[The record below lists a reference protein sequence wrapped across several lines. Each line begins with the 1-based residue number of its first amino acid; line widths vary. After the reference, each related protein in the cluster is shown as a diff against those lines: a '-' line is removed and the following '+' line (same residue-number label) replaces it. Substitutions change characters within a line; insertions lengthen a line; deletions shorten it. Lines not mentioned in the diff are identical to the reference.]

1 MPARVKLYYKMTKKV
16 KKSNPQSTINFKEK
30 VNNLNEHHKA
40 SLNTLLCQKRV
51 HWIENDFIFI
61 VK

>member
-1 MPARVKLYYKMTKKV
+1 MTKKV

-30 VNNLNEHHKA
+30 VNNLNEQHKA